1 MTDKKILALYLRL
14 SSEDA
19 SEADESNS
27 ITNQR
32 FLAYSFIRQFNL
44 DEYEVVEYADDGF
57 TGKNLERPNMQRLL
71 QDIRERKVGMIVVKD
86 FSRLARDHII
96 MGDFIDKIFPF
107 MQIRFISINDHYDSD
122 NYVDR
127 TPDLDVPFLNLI
139 YDYYSE
145 ECSVKIKNGIHT
157 VQEKGGYYTFIAPF
171 GYGKSKT
178 KKNQLVIDDKTS
190 AIVKR
195 TFYLR
200 GVLRYSKIEI
210 ARLYNKEK
218 VMKPTEYMNIRAG
231 KKLRDNQVQK
241 QIWTTD
247 IIEHILNNPV
257 YLGITIS
264 GKTET
269 IGPGIKKIKRIPKE
283 KCRMI
288 KDTHPALVTQ
298 ELFDIVQSMEAET
311 VVLGE
316 TTINSE
322 NAQQM
327 MGDKTKRRKRVL
339 SGKYKMPEDIR
350 VTAIS
355 GMVQCGICGHKMQ
368 RRYSVAKKTH
378 YFCYYAN
385 MSDKSECMHGGFPEL
400 ELIELVLLS
409 VNQQM
414 EVVAKLQEIQDAH
427 NKQIKKKR
435 KEAEKKRKQLQSK
448 KEALKL
454 EYMEIYQ
461 NYQEGILSKEH
472 FLAFKKEMNK
482 KENFMDTE
490 LAEID
495 TVLKQAI
502 SENNPFLKM
511 FEGKTKL
518 EKLTRDVS
526 EQLIDEIKVYSK
538 QRVEVI
544 FKYQDDFEK
553 AMMLRDSIESK
564 I

>member
-14 SSEDA
+14 SSEDD
-19 SEADESNS
+19 SDADESNS

-32 FLAYSFIRQFNL
+32 FLAYSFIRQFDL
-44 DEYEVVEYADDGF
+44 DEYEVVEYADDGY
-57 TGKNLERPNMQRLL
+57 TGKNLERPHMQRLL
-71 QDIRERKVGMIVVKD
+71 QDIRECKVGMIVVKD

-107 MQIRFISINDHYDSD
+107 MKIRFISINDHYDSN
-122 NYVDR
+122 NYIDR
-127 TPDLDVPFLNLI
+127 TPDLDVPFQNLI

-157 VQEKGGYYTFIAPF
+157 VQEKGGYFTYVAPF
-171 GYGKSKT
+171 GYDKSKT
-178 KKNQLVIDDKTS
+178 KKNQLVIDNVTS

-200 GVLRYSKIEI
+200 GILRYSKIEI

-218 VMKPTEYMNIRAG
+218 VMIPTEYMNKRAG
-231 KKLRDNQVQK
+231 KKLRNNQGKK

-247 IIEHILNNPV
+247 MLEIILYNPV

-264 GKTET
+264 GKSET
-269 IGPGIKKIKRIPKE
+269 IGPGIKKSKRIPKE
-283 KCRMI
+283 KYRMI

-298 ELFDIVQSMEAET
+298 ELFDIVRSMEAET
-311 VVLGE
+311 VALEE
-316 TTINSE
+316 TAINSE
-322 NAQQM
+322 NAQPTL
-327 MGDKTKRRKRVL
+327 GDKTKRKQRVL

-368 RRYSVAKKTH
+368 RRYSTAKKTY

-385 MSDKSECMHGGFPEL
+385 MSDELACMHGGFSEL
-400 ELIELVLLS
+400 ELIELVLAS

-414 EVVAKLQEIQDAH
+414 EVAAKLQEIQDAH

-448 KEALKL
+448 KAALKL

-461 NYQEGILSKEH
+461 KYQEGILSKEH
-472 FLAFKKEMNK
+472 FLAFKKDMNK
-482 KENFMDTE
+482 KENFLDTE
-490 LAEID
+490 LTEID
-495 TVLKQAI
+495 TVLKQTIA
-502 SENNPFLKM
+502 EHNPFLKM

-526 EQLIDEIKVYSK
+526 EQLIDVIKVYTK
-538 QRVEVI
+538 QRIEVI

-553 AMMLRDSIESK
+553 AMMLRDSLESK
-564 I
+564 G